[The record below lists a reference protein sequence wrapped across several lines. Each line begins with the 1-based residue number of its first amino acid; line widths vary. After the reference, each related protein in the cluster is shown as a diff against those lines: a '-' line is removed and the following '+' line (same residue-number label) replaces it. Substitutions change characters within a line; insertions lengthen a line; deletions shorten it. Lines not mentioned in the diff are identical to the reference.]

1 MQEKFNESQL
11 LIQKHFLPKNLIKR
25 IKKEKGSIPQ
35 IFVDKIEDTMTEHT
49 CMHEYSHP
57 KR

>member
-1 MQEKFNESQL
+1 M
-11 LIQKHFLPKNLIKR
+11 LIHKHFLPKNLIKR
-25 IKKEKGSIPQ
+25 IKKEKGGIPQ

-49 CMHEYSHP
+49 HMPEYTYP

>member
-25 IKKEKGSIPQ
+25 IKKEKGGIPQ

-49 CMHEYSHP
+49 HMHEYSHP